1 MRKITDEGFLFLYGV
16 GLLVTAET
24 GLPAVI
30 AILLVCIYTCVNL
43 VGEEK
48 YLHYIMTIVFVATG
62 IVFKEMW
69 IFLPVVLY
77 NMLCFYS
84 PVYI

>member
-1 MRKITDEGFLFLYGV
+1 MKDFLFLYGA

-30 AILLVCIYTCVNL
+30 AILLACIYTCVNL

-48 YLHYIMTIVFVATG
+48 LSA
-62 IVFKEMW
+62 
-69 IFLPVVLY
+69 LY
-77 NMLCFYS
+77 YDDCFHGNRNCFQRNVDIS
-84 PVYI
+84 PGDFI

>member
-24 GLPAVI
+24 GIPAVI
-30 AILLVCIYTCVNL
+30 AILLACIYTCVNL

-48 YLHYIMTIVFVATG
+48 YLHYIMTITFRGSRNCFQRNVDVSSGVF
-62 IVFKEMW
+62 I
-69 IFLPVVLY
+69 
-77 NMLCFYS
+77 
-84 PVYI
+84 